1 MHWTHLL
8 SDMFSKSRQFVE
20 LDEGDDEQSIPA
32 WSTFKTPSALKSYC
46 SKIRSRRP
54 VFLVAF
60 ERLFPRLFYGWVIVF
75 ACGIG
80 NQLVFFIF
88 LSWSWY
94 IVFAR
99 LVVCSPRC
107 NFWRWS
113 LCGLLADGP
122 RCSLPANILGGPAI
136 WILWFLSSF
145 LCWMSC
151 LVWIFQ
157 LINAQRWRFEYLA
170 VCCQHT
176 GLWRS
181 CWQGSC
187 RRC

>member
-1 MHWTHLL
+1 MHLL

-32 WSTFKTPSALKSYC
+32 WFTFKTPSALKSYC

-88 LSWSWY
+88 Y
-94 IVFAR
+94 H
-99 LVVCSPRC
+99 
-107 NFWRWS
+107 
-113 LCGLLADGP
+113 GAD
-122 RCSLPANILGGPAI
+122 I
-136 WILWFLSSF
+136 LSSQGWWCVAPAATF
-145 LCWMSC
+145 GVGVYVDYWLMDPGAPC
-151 LVWIFQ
+151 LRTSLEGPSFG
-157 LINAQRWRFEYLA
+157 FCDFYLPFS
-170 VCCQHT
+170 V
-176 GLWRS
+176 
-181 CWQGSC
+181 
-187 RRC
+187 